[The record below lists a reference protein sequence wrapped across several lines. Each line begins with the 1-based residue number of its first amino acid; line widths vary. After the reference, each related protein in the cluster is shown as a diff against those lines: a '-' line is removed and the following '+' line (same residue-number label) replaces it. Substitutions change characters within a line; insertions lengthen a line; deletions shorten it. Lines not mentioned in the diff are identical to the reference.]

1 MHAYSCVSDIESIY
15 TYIVYTHVCSS
26 CLLLYIKVNYC
37 NVVTRMDINVTYNI
51 ALVTRMDINVTL
63 TNTKKKI
70 LCNVVTRMD
79 INVTLA
85 YYKKFQK

>member
-1 MHAYSCVSDIESIY
+1 
-15 TYIVYTHVCSS
+15 
-26 CLLLYIKVNYC
+26 
-37 NVVTRMDINVTYNI
+37 MDINVTYNI

>member
-26 CLLLYIKVNYC
+26 CLLLYIKVNYW
-37 NVVTRMDINVTYNI
+37 

-63 TNTKKKI
+63 TLLYYYTI
-70 LCNVVTRMD
+70 LALID
-79 INVTLA
+79 II
-85 YYKKFQK
+85 

>member
-37 NVVTRMDINVTYNI
+37 NVVTRMDINVTYII
-51 ALVTRMDINVTL
+51 AFGYADG
-63 TNTKKKI
+63 
-70 LCNVVTRMD
+70 
-79 INVTLA
+79 
-85 YYKKFQK
+85 YKRDTYKY